1 MLRRVFLAARLRY
14 GRLEAMYQR
23 DHNRSSAPGQTR
35 SHTALPRR
43 SAHPVLALQ
52 RLIGNRATT
61 RVLAR
66 KKGPGTF
73 EHSVKIGKLGPIEIK
88 GGNIGDW
95 VAKKD
100 PENLVVT
107 STKGK
112 HSDELKRMSDSKARI
127 DTIEVQSIVGENSFV
142 VITFRNA
149 RIRGYAA
156 DESGKTE
163 EWKAV
168 DFDAVHRAKT
178 SIGAAR
184 P

>member
-1 MLRRVFLAARLRY
+1 
-14 GRLEAMYQR
+14 MYQR
-23 DHNRSSAPGQTR
+23 DHNRSSGPGLTR
-35 SHTALPRR
+35 SPAARR
-43 SAHPVLALQ
+43 SVHPVLALQ
-52 RLIGNRATT
+52 RLIGNRGTT

-66 KKGPGTF
+66 QKNKPTF
-73 EHSVKIGKLGPIEIK
+73 EHSVKFGKLGPIEIK
-88 GGNIGDW
+88 GGNVGDW

-100 PENLVVT
+100 PDNLVLT

-112 HSDELKRMSDSKARI
+112 HSDELKRMSDSKERI
-127 DTIEVQSIVGENSFV
+127 ETLTVQSVVGENSIV

-156 DESGKTE
+156 EGSGKTE
-163 EWKAV
+163 DWQVV
-168 DFDAVHRAKT
+168 DFDAVHRETT

>member
-1 MLRRVFLAARLRY
+1 MF
-14 GRLEAMYQR
+14 QR
-23 DHNRSSAPGQTR
+23 DHNRSSEPGQTR
-35 SHTALPRR
+35 SRPALPRR

-52 RLIGNRATT
+52 RLIGNRGTT

-66 KKGPGTF
+66 QKNRASF
-73 EHSVKIGKLGPIEIK
+73 EHSVTIGKLGPIEIT

-95 VAKKD
+95 LDKKD
-100 PENLVVT
+100 PDDLVVT

-127 DTIEVQSIVGENSFV
+127 DTIEVASVVGENSVV
-142 VITFRNA
+142 VITFKNA

-163 EWKAV
+163 QWKAV
-168 DFDAVHRAKT
+168 DFDAVKRAKT
-178 SIGAAR
+178 SIGTAR